1 MIRGQKHTGETLNA
15 TVSQNPNTGAFVFSF
30 DNPVD
35 MQVNLTNSYGLTI
48 NESSNNDQ
56 FLLGNSSGDIING
69 GNGNDIF
76 TISSTAGGLNG
87 NTIHGGTAIDFVT
100 LTGSNTAVDLTQG
113 AATGIEAVVGKKG
126 LTGESVTVS
135 LSQIATS
142 ALTDANGGKA
152 FAAVIGSSGHVN
164 VQEIGSFKLV
174 GVVDAANHGFTA
186 TGAAITGDALTSLLN
201 SVTSISSIKGNL
213 ASMFNGTATVP
224 AHETHVADLNAYV
237 FSNGTSTYTIWTDGV
252 VTPTDPKG
260 NVLSDVYQPTAVAPA
275 TPATYDAVSTLDKT
289 DWGAATISNDVN
301 GDPVLRMNDGSTT
314 AYSAI
319 VLKAGVSGVI
329 IHGDAGAN
337 GTNWFGLGLSGG
349 GNHIFGSAGGSIF
362 DLQTSTSLQDYLIG
376 GAAGFNIVRATAD
389 GADVD
394 LTANNAFTAKAAT
407 GIDAVIGGPNLAYLQ
422 TVELD
427 VGKVAYSLDATGAK
441 VGVFEAMLGSSG
453 DVLTL
458 SGTGKWVEVAT
469 FAPGAALPQ
478 HASALVDASVLDA
491 QFGSLQHTAENSL
504 TGHLFEQVNNQG
516 TVLKYLTVYTDATVV
531 DTLAKPANFASL
543 FD

>member
-15 TVSQNPNTGAFVFSF
+15 TVSQNPNTGEFVFTF
-30 DNPVD
+30 NNPVD
-35 MQVNLTNSYGLTI
+35 ILANLTNSFGLTI
-48 NESSNNDQ
+48 NGSGNDDQ
-56 FLLGNSSGDIING
+56 FNLGASSGDIING
-69 GNGNDIF
+69 GNGNDIYN
-76 TISSTAGGLNG
+76 IAATAGGLND
-87 NTIHGGTAIDFVT
+87 NTIHGGSAVDFIT
-100 LTGSNTAVDLTQG
+100 LSGSNTAVDLTQG
-113 AATGIEAVVGKKG
+113 VSGVEAVVGKKA

-135 LSQIATS
+135 LSQIASS

-152 FAAVIGSSGHVN
+152 FAAVIGSTGHVN
-164 VQEIGSFKLV
+164 VQEIGKFQLV

-186 TGAAITGDALTSLLN
+186 TGEPITGDALTSLLN
-201 SVTSISSIKGNL
+201 SVTSISSIRGNL
-213 ASMFNGTATVP
+213 AQLFNGTTTVP

-237 FSNGTSTYTIWTDGV
+237 FSNGTQTYTVWTDGV
-252 VTPTDPKG
+252 VTPTDPQG
-260 NVLSDVYQPTAVAPA
+260 NVLSDVYQPAAVAPA
-275 TPATYDAVSTLDKT
+275 APATYDAVSMFDKT
-289 DWGAATISNDVN
+289 GDWGAATVSVDVN
-301 GDPVLRMNDGSTT
+301 GDPVLRMNDGTTT
-314 AYSAI
+314 AYSTV

-329 IHGDAGAN
+329 IHGDAGEN

-349 GNHIFGSAGGSIF
+349 GNHIYGSKGGSIF
-362 DLQTSTSLQDYLIG
+362 DLQNSTDLQDFLTG
-376 GAAGFNIVRATAD
+376 GAGFNIVRATAD

-407 GIDAVIGGPNLAYLQ
+407 GIDAVLGAANPDLLQ

-469 FAPGAALPQ
+469 FGPGEALPD
-478 HASALVDASVLDA
+478 HASALASADVLDA
-491 QFGSLQHTAENSL
+491 QYGSSKHTAENSL

-516 TVLKYLTVYTDATVV
+516 VALKYLTVYTDATVV